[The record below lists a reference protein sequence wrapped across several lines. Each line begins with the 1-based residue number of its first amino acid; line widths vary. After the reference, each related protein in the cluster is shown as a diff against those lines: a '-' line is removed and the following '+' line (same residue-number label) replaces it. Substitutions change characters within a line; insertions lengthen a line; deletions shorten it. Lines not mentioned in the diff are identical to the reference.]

1 VTAPASGG
9 VRDRWVLLLLVA
21 CVAVVLGANLL
32 SALIPGVDA
41 FLSKVPVLVI
51 VLVVGTVG
59 VLVWSV
65 GRRKRT

>member
-1 VTAPASGG
+1 
-9 VRDRWVLLLLVA
+9 VLLLLA
-21 CVAVVLGANLL
+21 GCVAVVLGANLL

-51 VLVVGTVG
+51 VLFVGTVG
-59 VLVWSV
+59 VLLWSV

>member
-1 VTAPASGG
+1 MTTPAGGG
-9 VRDRWVLLLLVA
+9 VRDRWVLLLLIG

-32 SALIPGVDA
+32 SALVPGVDA
-41 FLSKVPVLVI
+41 FLSEVPVLVI

-65 GRRKRT
+65 GRRRRT

>member
-1 VTAPASGG
+1 VTGPAGGG
-9 VRDRWVLLLLVA
+9 VRDRWVLLLLVG

-59 VLVWSV
+59 VLLWSV

>member
-1 VTAPASGG
+1 
-9 VRDRWVLLLLVA
+9 VLLLLA
-21 CVAVVLGANLL
+21 GCVAVVLGANLL

-59 VLVWSV
+59 VLLWSV

>member
-1 VTAPASGG
+1 MTAPDGGG
-9 VRDRWVLLLLVA
+9 VRDRWVLLLLAA
-21 CVAVVLGANLL
+21 CVVVVLGANLL

-59 VLVWSV
+59 VLAWSL